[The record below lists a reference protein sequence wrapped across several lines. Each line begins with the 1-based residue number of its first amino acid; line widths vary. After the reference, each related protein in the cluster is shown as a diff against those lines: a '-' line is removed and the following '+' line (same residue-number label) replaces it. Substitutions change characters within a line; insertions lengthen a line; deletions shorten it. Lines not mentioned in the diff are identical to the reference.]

1 MTSYIKALVSS
12 NRRRL
17 KTDSI
22 DGTKKFDLDLTYIV
36 KDRIIA
42 MGWPGRGSETIYRND
57 INNLL
62 IRILSNYYKLDY
74 SDRRTYEKHEI
85 NNDDLKS
92 FSGHYLKRKLFSPA
106 KIQIINKE
114 NKTLRIKV
122 FGNGIDEMEFG
133 MNAIS
138 KNRFISEI
146 LGIEV
151 VFDIENSNLIAI
163 LGDGEEH
170 KFKKRKK

>member
-57 INNLL
+57 INADKTKNLSARGSKK
-62 IRILSNYYKLDY
+62 IP
-74 SDRRTYEKHEI
+74 
-85 NNDDLKS
+85 
-92 FSGHYLKRKLFSPA
+92 KRLTTLNFLA
-106 KIQIINKE
+106 K
-114 NKTLRIKV
+114 
-122 FGNGIDEMEFG
+122 
-133 MNAIS
+133 
-138 KNRFISEI
+138 
-146 LGIEV
+146 
-151 VFDIENSNLIAI
+151 
-163 LGDGEEH
+163 
-170 KFKKRKK
+170 